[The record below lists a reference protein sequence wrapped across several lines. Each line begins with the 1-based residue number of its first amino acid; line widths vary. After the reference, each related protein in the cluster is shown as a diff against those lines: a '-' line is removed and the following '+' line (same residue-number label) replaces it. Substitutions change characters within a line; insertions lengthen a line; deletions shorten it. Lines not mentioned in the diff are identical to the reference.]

1 MDLCKKQLNLPQIVS
16 GNFIFVEMRILLSL
30 IILTGFVL
38 NSSCKKESFTN
49 SPDARI
55 SFSSD
60 SIYFDTLFSSTSS
73 VTKSFKIFNEN
84 DQKLNLQQIR
94 LAGGTNS
101 SFKLNIN
108 GLAAAEAENI
118 ELGAGD
124 SIYVFVSVK
133 PDQANQDLPFILEDS
148 IRFQFNGNERW
159 VKLSAWGQDANFKN
173 DYEITEDETWTNDR
187 PYVIIGGLHIPQGKK
202 LTIQKGTKV
211 FFRAN
216 APFIIDGTL
225 QVNGEVYDSTK
236 VVFQSDRLDDPYKGF
251 PGSWPGLIFRNQSIN
266 NVISNAIIKNAYQGI
281 VINET
286 SLELHQ
292 TIVDNCYDA
301 GILSIGSDL
310 SASNLLVS
318 NCGKGVILA
327 NGGNHKLTHCTIAGI
342 SNNYVLH
349 KEPSLII
356 TDFIR
361 DGNTVYVN
369 DTKVELINSIIW
381 GDNGS
386 VENELLISRAGN
398 QAWDVLISNNLV
410 KNELAPEGV
419 TLVQNIFNENPEFEE
434 IDSEKRKYDFRL
446 KENSP
451 AIGKGKASNINV
463 DLDGKGR
470 NPSTPDLGAYERN

>member
-1 MDLCKKQLNLPQIVS
+1 
-16 GNFIFVEMRILLSL
+16 MRILLSL
-30 IILTGFVL
+30 IILTAFVF

-60 SIYFDTLFSSTSS
+60 SVYFDTLFSSTSS

-84 DQKLNLQQIR
+84 DQKLNLREIR
-94 LAGGTNS
+94 LAGGANS
-101 SFKLNIN
+101 SFRININ
-108 GLAAAEAENI
+108 GLAANEASNI
-118 ELGAGD
+118 EMEAGD

-133 PDQANQDLPFILEDS
+133 PGQSNQDQPFILEDS
-148 IRFQFNGNERW
+148 ISFQFNGNERW

-173 DYEITEDETWTNDR
+173 AYEVSEDETWTNER

-202 LTIQKGTKV
+202 LTIEKGTKV
-211 FFRAN
+211 YFRAD

-225 QVNGEVYDSTK
+225 EVKGEKYDSTK

-251 PGSWPGLIFRNQSIN
+251 PGSWPGLIFTEQSIN
-266 NVISNAIIKNAYQGI
+266 NVISYAIIKNAYQGI

-286 SLELHQ
+286 GIEINQ
-292 TIVDNCYDA
+292 TIIDNCYDA
-301 GILSIGSDL
+301 GILSVGSDL
-310 SASNLLVS
+310 NASNLLVS

-327 NGGNHKLTHCTIAGI
+327 NGGNHKIIHSTIVGI

-381 GDNGS
+381 GANGS
-386 VENELLISRAGN
+386 VENEILINRVGTQS
-398 QAWDVLISNNLV
+398 WEILISNNLI
-410 KNELAPEGV
+410 KNELVPEGV
-419 TLVQNIFNENPEFEE
+419 TLVQNIFNVDPEFEE
-434 IDSEKRKYDFRL
+434 IDSDKRKYNFRL
-446 KENSP
+446 MENSP
-451 AIGKGKASNINV
+451 AIGMGKSTGILF
-463 DLDGKGR
+463 DLEGKGR
-470 NPSTPDLGAYERN
+470 NLSTPDLGAYERN